1 MKKKNKIIITI
12 ISIIVI
18 ICLTIFGIYIYLNTN
33 KLTVSEKNWIDENS
47 SKSTL
52 INVNVLNNSAVFGNN
67 GVGIFYDFLSSFK
80 EYYSLNINNVTYNYG
95 SNVAGVKLGIKFNP
109 NENDVI
115 IYTDHYVLISN
126 NSEIITSPSDIEGKA
141 ISILSSDLSYVSK
154 YLSGYNLTFQSF
166 DNIDSLI
173 TSDNK
178 YAIVPLHLYLDNILT
193 NNKEIIYHFG
203 DINIYYTLS
212 VTDDIFGSVIKKY
225 YEIWKENF
233 EETYDQNLFTLVSNK
248 LNLTDSE
255 IDEMRSVNYKYGYVN
270 NSPYEVISGG
280 NYGGIVA
287 VYLRRFM
294 SFADVDFTFKKYN
307 NFAKFNKA
315 LTNNEIDA
323 YFGYLNINDSF
334 YKTQSGV
341 DVNYV
346 ICANMKNNIVLS
358 NLNSLS
364 GKEVYVQNNSLL
376 YTYLNNISDVTI
388 KTYKNS
394 DELVKLNK
402 KDTIILLDSNIY
414 EYYKNHGLE
423 NYTIRTSGSLKEVYS
438 FRVKNNSALY
448 KLLNKYISILD
459 SHKILNEGINNH
471 TQTVKYGRVLSL
483 LAKYFIYF
491 LVLFL
496 IVAYFVIRKT
506 KKITIAKKIKKD
518 DKMRFID
525 QLTLLKNR
533 NYLNE
538 NIKSWNN
545 NTIYPQTILIV
556 DLNHVQDIN
565 DTKGYEEG
573 DKQIKAAANI
583 LIKYQL
589 DNSDIIRTD
598 GNEFV
603 VYLVGYDQKQITNYI
618 HKLNKEFKKL
628 PYDYGAEFGYSM
640 IIDDIKTIED
650 ALNEA
655 TKVLK
660 KQKEVNEKKN

>member
-18 ICLTIFGIYIYLNTN
+18 ISLAIFGIYFYLNTN

-67 GVGIFYDFLSSFK
+67 GVGLFYDFLSSFK
-80 EYYSLNINNVTYNYG
+80 DYYNLNINNVTYNYG
-95 SNVAGVKLGIKFNP
+95 ANVVGVNLGIKINP
-109 NENDVI
+109 NENDEI

-126 NSEIITSPSDIEGKA
+126 NSEIITSPSDIEGK
-141 ISILSSDLSYVSK
+141 IVSILSSDLSYVSK

-173 TSDNK
+173 TSENK
-178 YAIVPLHLYLDNILT
+178 YAIIPLHLYLDNILT

-212 VTDDIFGSVIKKY
+212 VTDDVFGSIIKKY
-225 YEIWKENF
+225 YEIWKDNF
-233 EETYDQNLFTLVSNK
+233 EETYNQNLFTLVSNK
-248 LNLTDSE
+248 LKLTDSE

-287 VYLRRFM
+287 VYLKRFM
-294 SFADVDFTFKKYN
+294 SFANVDFTFKKYN

-346 ICANMKNNIVLS
+346 ICANIKNNIVLS

-376 YTYLNNISDVTI
+376 YTYLNNISDITI

-448 KLLNKYISILD
+448 KLLNKYITILD

-471 TQTVKYGRVLSL
+471 TQTVKYGKVLSL

-491 LVLFL
+491 LLLFL
-496 IVAYFVIRKT
+496 IIAYFVIRKT

-545 NTIYPQTILIV
+545 NTIYPQTILII
-556 DLNHVQDIN
+556 DLNHLQEIN

>member
-18 ICLTIFGIYIYLNTN
+18 ISLAIFGIYFYLNTN

-67 GVGIFYDFLSSFK
+67 GVGLFYDFLSSFK
-80 EYYSLNINNVTYNYG
+80 DYYNLNINNVTYNYG
-95 SNVAGVKLGIKFNP
+95 ANVVGVNLGIKINP
-109 NENDVI
+109 NENDEI

-126 NSEIITSPSDIEGKA
+126 NSEIITSPSDIEGK
-141 ISILSSDLSYVSK
+141 IVSILSSDLSYVSK

-173 TSDNK
+173 TSENK
-178 YAIVPLHLYLDNILT
+178 YAIIPLHLYLDNILT

-212 VTDDIFGSVIKKY
+212 VTDDVFGSIIKKY
-225 YEIWKENF
+225 YEIWKDNF
-233 EETYDQNLFTLVSNK
+233 EETYNQNLFTLVSNK
-248 LNLTDSE
+248 LKLTDSE

-287 VYLRRFM
+287 VYLKRFM
-294 SFADVDFTFKKYN
+294 SFANVDFTFKKYN

-346 ICANMKNNIVLS
+346 ICANIKNNIVLS

-376 YTYLNNISDVTI
+376 YTYLNNISDITI

-448 KLLNKYISILD
+448 KLLNKYITILD

-471 TQTVKYGRVLSL
+471 TQTVKYGKILSL

-491 LVLFL
+491 LLLFL
-496 IVAYFVIRKT
+496 IIAYFVIRKT

-545 NTIYPQTILIV
+545 NTIYPQTILII
-556 DLNHVQDIN
+556 DLNHLQEIN

>member
-95 SNVAGVKLGIKFNP
+95 SNVVGVKLGIKINP

-126 NSEIITSPSDIEGKA
+126 NSEIITTPSDIEGKTV
-141 ISILSSDLSYVSK
+141 SILSSDLSYVSK

>member
-95 SNVAGVKLGIKFNP
+95 SNVVGVKLGIKINP

-126 NSEIITSPSDIEGKA
+126 NSEIITTPSDIEGKTV
-141 ISILSSDLSYVSK
+141 SILSSDLSYVSK
-154 YLSGYNLTFQSF
+154 YLNGYNLTFQSF

-640 IIDDIKTIED
+640 IIDDIKTIDD

>member
-95 SNVAGVKLGIKFNP
+95 SNVVGVNLGIKINP

-126 NSEIITSPSDIEGKA
+126 NNEIITTPSDIEGKT

>member
-52 INVNVLNNSAVFGNN
+52 INVNVLNNSAVFGND

-95 SNVAGVKLGIKFNP
+95 SNVVGVKLGIKINP

-126 NSEIITSPSDIEGKA
+126 NSEIITTPSDIEGKTV
-141 ISILSSDLSYVSK
+141 SILSSDLSYVSK

-402 KDTIILLDSNIY
+402 KDTI
-414 EYYKNHGLE
+414 
-423 NYTIRTSGSLKEVYS
+423 
-438 FRVKNNSALY
+438 
-448 KLLNKYISILD
+448 
-459 SHKILNEGINNH
+459 
-471 TQTVKYGRVLSL
+471 
-483 LAKYFIYF
+483 
-491 LVLFL
+491 
-496 IVAYFVIRKT
+496 
-506 KKITIAKKIKKD
+506 
-518 DKMRFID
+518 
-525 QLTLLKNR
+525 
-533 NYLNE
+533 
-538 NIKSWNN
+538 
-545 NTIYPQTILIV
+545 
-556 DLNHVQDIN
+556 
-565 DTKGYEEG
+565 
-573 DKQIKAAANI
+573 
-583 LIKYQL
+583 
-589 DNSDIIRTD
+589 
-598 GNEFV
+598 
-603 VYLVGYDQKQITNYI
+603 
-618 HKLNKEFKKL
+618 
-628 PYDYGAEFGYSM
+628 
-640 IIDDIKTIED
+640 
-650 ALNEA
+650 
-655 TKVLK
+655 
-660 KQKEVNEKKN
+660 

>member
-95 SNVAGVKLGIKFNP
+95 SNVVGVNLGIKINP

-126 NSEIITSPSDIEGKA
+126 NNEIITTPSDIEGKT

-154 YLSGYNLTFQSF
+154 YLSGYNITFQSF

-307 NFAKFNKA
+307 NFARFNKA

-346 ICANMKNNIVLS
+346 ICANMKNDIVLS

-394 DELVKLNK
+394 KELVKLNK